1 MIGSGK
7 TSLAKILARQFK
19 AKGGKVAVYDPYLDT
34 WAADRRFRSL
44 ESLRSYMA
52 RQYDLLVVIDESGW
66 KLNRWLADDH
76 WFATQSRHRGHNVI
90 FVAQTY
96 NQIAPIVRQQCSVVW
111 LLPQR
116 WKSVLAV
123 AEDFAV
129 PYPLPDLPDCPG
141 QFAGWR
147 IEAAS
152 PKSRLQ
158 TFQFCRLAASV
169 DISKP
174 ILYDPQI

>member
-7 TSLAKILARQFK
+7 TSLAKILAHQWRT
-19 AKGGKVAVYDPYLDT
+19 KGGKVAVYDPYLDT
-34 WAADRRFRSL
+34 WNADRRFRSL
-44 ESLRSYMA
+44 DSLRSYMA
-52 RQYDLLVVIDESGW
+52 RNYDLLVVIDESGW
-66 KLNRWLADDH
+66 KLNRWLSDDH
-76 WFATQSRHRGHNVI
+76 WFATQSRHRGHSCV
-90 FVAQTY
+90 FVAQSY
-96 NQIAPIVRQQCSVVW
+96 SQIAPIVRQQCSVVW

-129 PYPLPDLPDCPG
+129 PYPLPEIPNFPG

-152 PKSRLQ
+152 PQSRLQ
-158 TFQFCRLAASV
+158 TFTFRRLAASV

-174 ILYDPQI
+174 ILYAPHI